1 MGDAQK
7 ETEMKNLIT
16 CLTVS
21 MLSGATFAD
30 TWTVDDDGK
39 ADFDNIQAAVD
50 AASDGDEIVVMPG
63 FYNEAV
69 TLWNKV
75 LTLRGTSTDKVII
88 DGTGLDTQALI
99 YSGPIDNHGVVV
111 EKLTVQNSPN
121 RGIWMQD
128 SNSIIRDCVIRSND
142 LNGFVSGSSYSILE
156 RCKVLGNCLSGEA
169 TGGIAIQNGII
180 NQCIISG
187 NTCYT
192 YGGGIRVVSGNPLII
207 NCLIANNTSSGGGG
221 ISMYGSDILVV
232 NCTFINNSCGAIRI
246 NGGSFTIENSILWD
260 NQEMVC
266 GGDTAYISNSCLQES
281 WPGENNIVLDPL
293 FDDMYLY
300 TSSEDSPCVD
310 TGSDAASESVG
321 LKVDLGG
328 NPRYV
333 GESVDIGAWEFQ
345 SSTCPDISGDGIVDV
360 SDLLIVIGYWGS
372 TDSPADLNF
381 DGIVDV
387 SDLLIVVGYWGPCE

>member
-1 MGDAQK
+1 MN
-7 ETEMKNLIT
+7 NLIT

-300 TSSEDSPCVD
+300 TISEDSPCVD